1 MAILHMDVCEH
12 TETHQQCTRFLSQ
25 FYLWGMF
32 CSQIQE
38 YSCKWCA
45 HFLYAVGIRNSVF
58 LFGSTRDTEGFVAL
72 YDVRWNSLMVAPS
85 HWTDTHADVVC
96 RQVGYGGG
104 VVPSDTSGYR
114 WVCRWFIQLHCYT
127 LVLC

>member
-1 MAILHMDVCEH
+1 ML
-12 TETHQQCTRFLSQ
+12 
-25 FYLWGMF
+25 
-32 CSQIQE
+32 CSRIQE

-45 HFLYAVGIRNSVF
+45 HFLYAGEYSNSVF

-72 YDVRWNSLMVAPS
+72 YHDAKWNSLMVVPS
-85 HWTDTHADVVC
+85 HWTDRHADVVC

-114 WVCRWFIQLHCYT
+114 WVCRWVIQLHCYT